1 MINSQHKFKQNNE
14 YKLVKN
20 HLVMEESEGLKE
32 NEETPGLESLK
43 NEIKDITLGLD
54 HNNITPH
61 HNENIEDLKKQI
73 LIESND

>member
-1 MINSQHKFKQNNE
+1 
-14 YKLVKN
+14 
-20 HLVMEESEGLKE
+20 MEESEGLKE

-54 HNNITPH
+54 HNNITPI

-73 LIESND
+73 LVESND

>member
-1 MINSQHKFKQNNE
+1 MINSQQKFKQNNE

-20 HLVMEESEGLKE
+20 HLVMEETEGLKD

-54 HNNITPH
+54 HNLTSH

-73 LIESND
+73 LVESND